1 MGAWHSESLWGI
13 RTGGDARG
21 SLDVFRGRRA
31 RGLGDLGPAAA
42 AAGPDGERVKR
53 ALLADQARLER
64 QERSVVRQQ
73 ERVLAARARLA
84 QARATNL
91 AIQVGREQ
99 WVAARR
105 QRVREARDAYLRHRR
120 AVAAA
125 APDGGRLK

>member
-1 MGAWHSESLWGI
+1 MGGWHSESLWGI
-13 RTGGDARG
+13 RTGGDARS
-21 SLDVFRGRRA
+21 SLDVFQGRRA
-31 RGLGDLGPAAA
+31 RGLGDIGPAGA

-84 QARATNL
+84 EARATNL
-91 AIQVGREQ
+91 AIQAGRQ
-99 WVAARR
+99 QLFAARR
-105 QRVREARDAYLRHRR
+105 RRVREARDAYLRRR
-120 AVAAA
+120 RTGAAA